1 MILRGQ
7 GDSPVRVCEPCK
19 KLEEAARFEMRHGH
33 KNKAGKGTLN
43 QTSKFEDEVL
53 NKILGKSGNESVSS
67 GQESAINMKRGSSSA
82 SYSNSTVVTSET
94 DGAEILRS
102 FSLDAPTSVEAGST
116 TPEGLRQQAL
126 DEKQKYKILKAEGK
140 SDEALRAFKRGKE
153 LERQAGALELQLRK
167 SRKRALSSSK
177 MNGMEKIKDEPR
189 DGSRRSEHS
198 SHASRDKD
206 DLAAE
211 LKQLG
216 WSDMDLHST
225 DKKPASMSLEG
236 ELSSLLGEDSQ
247 RTHGI
252 DKSQVIAHK
261 KKAVT
266 LKREGKLVEA
276 KEELKKA
283 KILEKQIEEQEFL
296 ADAEYS
302 DDELSSLI
310 RSMDVDKHDDVSIG
324 NQHHVNLNFGHLM
337 EIDDGIG
344 LESKLEVTE
353 DDMDDPELAAALQ
366 SLGWTEEHDHPE
378 DIQPQFAPVDKEA
391 LLSEIQSLK
400 REAVNQKRAGNTA
413 EAMALLKKA
422 KLLQGELE
430 SCDSQGT
437 NLMSHSSSVAQKGSV
452 SNSAEKSLK
461 PDQVD
466 VNGTEDVHPKLAPK
480 SKLVI
485 QRELLGLKKRA
496 LALRREGRINE
507 ADEELK
513 KGKVLE
519 QQLADMDDTSK
530 VKVIRSNV
538 SNKVVDTSSVPDVGD
553 EEEAVTD
560 QDMHDP
566 SYLLLL
572 QNLGWKEESKEN
584 VESPPKESY
593 NTSVQTSESSTVQ
606 GQNSSKVGASK
617 RTKGE
622 IQRELLG
629 LKRKSLALRRQGEA
643 DEAEEV
649 LKMAKLLETQ
659 LEEME
664 ATKQE
669 VPVEFSRPK
678 KEVVVNSSM
687 KNAADGGD
695 GADFSEAAIPVEPQK
710 GPTEGMGSGDLVRHG
725 KSEVVRASF
734 EQHIVEA
741 DSPSIMASKSNPS
754 SPEQEIMAH
763 RRKALTLKRAG
774 KLTEAKD
781 ELRQAKILEKSLED
795 QPTEPST
802 SSNDVLSSSVAT
814 SSAPSSAPK
823 MSSRDRFKLQQ
834 ESLGHKRQALKLR
847 REGRTQEAEAEFELA
862 KALETQLEELAT
874 HDPMKLSA
882 EPVDVVGVED
892 LLDPQLLS
900 ALRAIGIEGASVA
913 SRGPERPEP
922 SRPVAVT
929 NESPSSRR
937 NQLEERIKA
946 EKVKAVNFKRS
957 GQQAEALDALRRA
970 KMLEKELKSFTP

>member
-1 MILRGQ
+1 
-7 GDSPVRVCEPCK
+7 
-19 KLEEAARFEMRHGH
+19 
-33 KNKAGKGTLN
+33 
-43 QTSKFEDEVL
+43 
-53 NKILGKSGNESVSS
+53 
-67 GQESAINMKRGSSSA
+67 MKRASSSA
-82 SYSNSTVVTSET
+82 SYSNSKVVTSET

-102 FSLDAPTSVEAGST
+102 FSLDALTNVEAGST
-116 TPEGLRQQAL
+116 TPEGLRRQAL

-177 MNGMEKIKDEPR
+177 MNDMENIKDEPR

-198 SHASRDKD
+198 SHASKDKD

-236 ELSSLLGEDSQ
+236 ELSTLLGEDSQ
-247 RTHGI
+247 RTCGI
-252 DKSQVIAHK
+252 DKSQVIAYK

-310 RSMDVDKHDDVSIG
+310 RSMDVDKHDAVSIG
-324 NQHHVNLNFGHLM
+324 NQHHFNLNFDHLM
-337 EIDDGIG
+337 ENDGTG

-422 KLLQGELE
+422 KLLEGELE
-430 SCDSQGT
+430 SCDSQWT

-466 VNGTEDVHPKLAPK
+466 ANGTEDVHPKLAPK
-480 SKLVI
+480 TKLVI

-496 LALRREGRINE
+496 LALRREGRIDE

-530 VKVIRSNV
+530 VKVIQSNV

-584 VESPPKESY
+584 VESLPKAGY
-593 NTSVQTSESSTVQ
+593 NTPVQTSESSTVQ
-606 GQNSSKVGASK
+606 GQTSSKVGASK

-629 LKRKSLALRRQGEA
+629 LKRESLALRRQGEA

-649 LKMAKLLETQ
+649 LKMAKLLETR
-659 LEEME
+659 LEERE

-678 KEVVVNSSM
+678 KEVIVDSSM
-687 KNAADGGD
+687 KNAADG
-695 GADFSEAAIPVEPQK
+695 ADFSEAAVPVEPQK

-725 KSEVVRASF
+725 KSEVVRASL
-734 EQHIVEA
+734 EQNIVEA
-741 DSPSIMASKSNPS
+741 DSPNIMASKSNPN

-802 SSNDVLSSSVAT
+802 RSNDVLSSSVAP
-814 SSAPSSAPK
+814 SLAPSSAPR

-862 KALETQLEELAT
+862 KALETQLEELAA
-874 HDPMKLSA
+874 HDPMKSSA
-882 EPVDVVGVED
+882 EPVDDVGVED

-922 SRPVAVT
+922 STPVAVT
-929 NESPSSRR
+929 NESPSSKR

-957 GQQAEALDALRRA
+957 GQPAEALDALRRA
-970 KMLEKELKSFTP
+970 KMLEKELKSITS